1 MNILLE
7 EISNKSLFLINFL
20 RLFNTNIN
28 YLRIK
33 SKEEKKLFLKLKSL
47 GVMPLPI
54 EDIRDIPYSEFSN
67 LDHDP
72 KNLILKKTESIYS
85 KKISKLFLKNIS
97 SNSEKVIKLI
107 IKDTIGN
114 TFTELNAYINI
125 WLKQKKRLIFI
136 TYSFS
141 SLILINKNK
150 NLTVVYLPRDFFT
163 NILKILGKSKLIFKP
178 FLNKFLSIFHQQKKT
193 KKIIVREYS
202 VAYILHGD
210 TYYGNFNEK
219 DALYNKTLYYSNE
232 YKEFKK
238 KKYNSFWV
246 CFKKIKK

>member
-72 KNLILKKTESIYS
+72 KNLI
-85 KKISKLFLKNIS
+85 
-97 SNSEKVIKLI
+97 
-107 IKDTIGN
+107 
-114 TFTELNAYINI
+114 
-125 WLKQKKRLIFI
+125 
-136 TYSFS
+136 
-141 SLILINKNK
+141 
-150 NLTVVYLPRDFFT
+150 
-163 NILKILGKSKLIFKP
+163 
-178 FLNKFLSIFHQQKKT
+178 
-193 KKIIVREYS
+193 
-202 VAYILHGD
+202 
-210 TYYGNFNEK
+210 
-219 DALYNKTLYYSNE
+219 
-232 YKEFKK
+232 
-238 KKYNSFWV
+238 
-246 CFKKIKK
+246 